1 MKSPGLLC
9 ALCLVGSIA
18 RAGVYIETVN
28 RDSKT
33 GQSEPAESWYVQ
45 DGNARI
51 ESSDGVSIFKDG
63 VVYAVDKATKSYHVM
78 DKPTIEALSA
88 HMQQVRQQM
97 NDRMKAELERMPP
110 DKRKEVEEM
119 MAKQGMG
126 PDVKPATRTVDAKDT
141 GKNESVS
148 GRSCHV
154 WDITRDG
161 ALDQQYCVAPFASLP
176 GGNDVQAL
184 MQKYQSFFQQMSELM
199 SGPGGG
205 GDPMR
210 EEFEL
215 WKKLSGY
222 PLVTRSY
229 ADGKLETGETQVKT
243 WQAQAVPASMF
254 AIPSDYT
261 KRDLLKD
268 LETTKQ

>member
-1 MKSPGLLC
+1 VAG
-9 ALCLVGSIA
+9 VA
-18 RAGVYIETVN
+18 RAGVYIETVS

-33 GQSEPAESWYVQ
+33 GQSEAAEKWYVQ

-51 ESSDGVSIFKDG
+51 ESTDGVSIFKDG

-78 DKPTIEALSA
+78 DKPTVEALSA

-97 NDRMKAELERMPP
+97 KDRMKAELDRMPP

-119 MAKQGMG
+119 MARQGMG
-126 PDVKPATRTVDAKDT
+126 VDAKPAKPAVDATDT
-141 GKNESVS
+141 GKTQSIN

-176 GGNDVQAL
+176 GGGDVQGL
-184 MQKYQSFFQQMSELM
+184 MQKYQSFFEQMSELM

-205 GDPMR
+205 SDSMR

-215 WKKLSGY
+215 WKKLGGY

-229 ADGKLETGETQVKT
+229 ADGRLETTETQVKT

-254 AIPSDYT
+254 GVPSDYAR
-261 KRDLLKD
+261 RDLLKD
-268 LETTKQ
+268 LDAARQQ